1 MDVFRT
7 VFETY
12 WTDLWYFARR
22 SVPGDIAED
31 IVQDV
36 MADLWRRR
44 DAIDPNITFAQYL
57 FKAVRNRVSN
67 HWRHERTSLAVE
79 AAYEPDTPMGMGT
92 ASMAPDHLTAA
103 NDVEMALVFAIR
115 QLSEIQ
121 RAVLTLRW
129 VHEMTY
135 EQVAE
140 VLSISPD
147 AARQHGSRAQRTIRI
162 VVSRLEW
169 WRMHYSLPSAF
180 IA

>member
-1 MDVFRT
+1 MWSARLRAGDVDVFRT
-7 VFETY
+7 IFETY
-12 WTDLWYFARR
+12 WTGLWHFARR
-22 SVPGDIAED
+22 SVPGDVAED
-31 IVQDV
+31 IAQDV

-67 HWRHERTSLAVE
+67 YWRHERTSLAVE
-79 AAYEPDTPMGMGT
+79 EVSEPETPIGMGSAPMT
-92 ASMAPDHLTAA
+92 PDHLAAA
-103 NDVEMALVFAIR
+103 NDVEMALAFAIR

-147 AARQHGSRAQRTIRI
+147 AARQHGSRAQRTIRPLLAKFRI
-162 VVSRLEW
+162 
-169 WRMHYSLPSAF
+169 P
-180 IA
+180 